1 MPGINTMNYKS
12 YLLFFFFVCIFL
24 LVSCS
29 KKTTAV
35 STSEKGIKKD
45 LTVEKVIQS
54 VNSKSIHGKFIQAK
68 AQVSLDGSGFFSS
81 GSLNLRIAKDSLI
94 WFSIT
99 KLGIEITRGI
109 ITMDSAFAVNNW
121 ENTYWKGSLED
132 ISNQYQVPA
141 DFNEIQSII
150 LPSLNPQREYMMN
163 TQPLGVTMQQQGSLI
178 KKYSIDASSFLI
190 SSIFVSHANSDLKV
204 NYADYT
210 PRDNFVFP
218 FTHTHYTRNAN
229 DLHETK
235 IKFSSIAVVDRINTP
250 FYIPSDYELI
260 K

>member
-1 MPGINTMNYKS
+1 MPGVSTMNYK
-12 YLLFFFFVCIFL
+12 YHLLFCFFCIFL
-24 LVSCS
+24 IISCS

-35 STSEKGIKKD
+35 STTEKGIKKD
-45 LTVEKVIQS
+45 LTVENVIQS
-54 VNSKSIHGKFIQAK
+54 VNSKSINGKFIQAK
-68 AQVSLDGSGFFSS
+68 GQVSLDGSGFFSS

-94 WFSIT
+94 WFSVT

-109 ITMDSAFAVNNW
+109 ITMDSAYAVNNW

-141 DFNEIQSII
+141 DFSDIQSII
-150 LPSLNPQREYMMN
+150 LPSLHPQSEYMMN
-163 TQPLGVTMQQQGSLI
+163 THALGVTMQQQGSLV
-178 KKYSIDASSFLI
+178 KKYSIDVPSFLI
-190 SSIFVSHANSDLKV
+190 SSFSVSHGNSDLKV

-210 PRDNFVFP
+210 AKDNFVFP

-235 IKFSSIAVVDRINTP
+235 IKFSSIAIVDKINTP